1 MSSDTNHVLLTM
13 HMCGFGLSGFRCL
26 SSAFFLANPLKS
38 VGVGERVVG
47 VGSAEWVGQRFGPST
62 AISPLWTHLA
72 KTTNAL
78 PCELFRK
85 SKFR

>member
-1 MSSDTNHVLLTM
+1 MKRKNHNQYMSSDTNHVLLTM

-47 VGSAEWVGQRFGPST
+47 VGSAE
-62 AISPLWTHLA
+62 
-72 KTTNAL
+72 
-78 PCELFRK
+78 
-85 SKFR
+85 